1 MSTAFPHLA
10 ATLAAHHL
18 FAFAEPDP
26 EAWQALKAQGVNL
39 DLVTNLAGPIV
50 RTPVTFLPD
59 DRFKLDSFGEIA
71 FALAVH
77 AEDAATLID
86 LVAWSAREPETFG
99 TLFGTGILGLDSL
112 MNPASYVDHPCCLYS
127 APLAWLQAD
136 CAGAVVLDYRKA
148 RKALMG
154 APGSLTTDNLE
165 LAQSL
170 MSTGAVSA
178 SKLLVPSAWRS
189 AA

>member
-1 MSTAFPHLA
+1 MSRSLLHLA
-10 ATLAAHHL
+10 ATLTAHRL
-18 FAFAEPDP
+18 FAFADPDP

-50 RTPVTFLPD
+50 RTAVTFLPN

-77 AEDAATLID
+77 AEDAETLID
-86 LVAWSAREPETFG
+86 LVAWSAREPATFG

-127 APLAWLQAD
+127 SPLAWLQAD
-136 CAGAVVLDYRKA
+136 CAGAVVLDSRAA
-148 RKALMG
+148 RKVLSD
-154 APGSLTTDNLE
+154 APGPLTTDNLE
-165 LAQSL
+165 LAKSL
-170 MSTGAVSA
+170 MGAGIVSA
-178 SKLLVPSAWRS
+178 SKLMVPSAWRS

>member
-77 AEDAATLID
+77 AEDAETLID
-86 LVAWSAREPETFG
+86 LVAWSAREPATFG

-112 MNPASYVDHPCCLYS
+112 MNPASYVGHPCGLYS
-127 APLAWLQAD
+127 SPLAWLQAS
-136 CAGAVVLDYRKA
+136 CAGAVVLDWQAA
-148 RKALMG
+148 REALLDV
-154 APGSLTTDNLE
+154 PGPFTTDSLE
-165 LAQSL
+165 LAARL
-170 MSTGAVSA
+170 MDTGIVPAA
-178 SKLLVPSAWRS
+178 KLMVPSAWRS

>member
-1 MSTAFPHLA
+1 MSAAFPHLA

-59 DRFKLDSFGEIA
+59 GRFKLDSFGEIA

-77 AEDAATLID
+77 AEDAETLID
-86 LVAWSAREPETFG
+86 LVAWSAREPETFA
-99 TLFGTGILGLDSL
+99 TLFGTGILGLDGL
-112 MNPASYVDHPCCLYS
+112 MNPASYVGHPCCLYS
-127 APLAWLQAD
+127 TPLAWLKAD
-136 CAGAVVLDYRKA
+136 CAGAVVLDYRVA
-148 RKALMG
+148 RRALLD
-154 APGSLTTDNLE
+154 APGPLRTDSLE
-165 LAQSL
+165 LAQNL
-170 MSTGAVSA
+170 IGEGIVSA
-178 SKLLVPSAWRS
+178 SKLMVPSAWRN